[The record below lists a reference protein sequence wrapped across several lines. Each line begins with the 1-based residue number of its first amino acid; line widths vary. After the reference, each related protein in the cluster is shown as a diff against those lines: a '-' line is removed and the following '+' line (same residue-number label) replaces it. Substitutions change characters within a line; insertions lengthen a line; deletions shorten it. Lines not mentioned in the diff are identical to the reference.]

1 LDFGVVDLGHVRGL
15 VTPGGFCE
23 NFLDLF
29 CARFVTQ

>member
-15 VTPGGFCE
+15 ITPGGFCE

-29 CARFVTQ
+29 CPRFVTQ